1 MLPRRLSHRLAG
13 CPPGC
18 SKPQGQVQRR
28 KKVKD
33 PWRRSPNL
41 SQMVFVIGFFYFLPF
56 FDMVNALRIPDVLN
70 DLVAETE
77 ELQ

>member
-1 MLPRRLSHRLAG
+1 MLPRRLSHRLAV

-33 PWRRSPNL
+33 PWRRIPTL
-41 SQMVFVIGFFYFLPF
+41 FQMVFAIGFFYPLPF
-56 FDMVNALRIPDVLN
+56 FDGVNALRISDVLN
-70 DLVAETE
+70 DLVAEME